1 MSTDLF
7 TKMGEYL
14 NDELK
19 SKNYEVAPRLA
30 KGKPGS
36 NDKTFREYRLQ
47 LINKNSD
54 TSAQAITHLRTILG
68 ADKNFEQ
75 VKFNEISPNSS
86 KFPSFSFTF
95 DGQKFDIIIA
105 RGANNGEKFELKT
118 VKNLDQF
125 FKTRSA
131 PEMRDVVVAMN
142 EANEAF
148 ASREIVKVEQ
158 RTGKTQKAGIPIE
171 KLGEIIG
178 DIVLTDSTGDKWY
191 VSLKDVNGNTFSSY
205 SGAAS
210 LFNSKGDIQPDS
222 EGAKYLEAFGVD
234 LNLVQAGFD
243 ERAGI
248 KKPRKNIPVKRA
260 SASEIE
266 KIFQR
271 GWGMNYFYVRR
282 QLSGWKIFWLDR
294 AKLNKLCQSMRVDEI
309 KYPGKNSKQ
318 ITIKCSNAYEKY
330 IIELRNSKRGEYPND
345 TKMKLQK

>member
-1 MSTDLF
+1 MSTELF
-7 TKMGEYL
+7 AKMGEYL
-14 NDELK
+14 TDELR
-19 SKNYEVAPRLA
+19 SKNYEVAPRLP

-36 NDKTFREYRLQ
+36 NDKSFREYRLQ

-54 TSAQAITHLRTILG
+54 TSAQAIAHLRTILI
-68 ADKNFEQ
+68 AANDFEQ
-75 VKFNEISPNSS
+75 VKYNDVSPNSS
-86 KFPSFSFTF
+86 KFPSFSFVF
-95 DGQKFDIIIA
+95 DKQKFDVIIA
-105 RGANNGEKFELKT
+105 RGANNGEKFELRT

-142 EANEAF
+142 EAHEPF
-148 ASREIVKVEQ
+148 ADREIVKVTQ
-158 RTGKTQKAGIPIE
+158 RTGRTQKAGIPIE
-171 KLGEIIG
+171 RLGEIIG
-178 DIVLTDSTGDKWY
+178 DIVLTDSTGDKWF

-210 LFNSKGDIQPDS
+210 LFDSRGNIQPKS

-234 LNLVQAGFD
+234 LNKVQAGFD

-248 KKPRKNIPVKRA
+248 KKPRKQIPVKRA
-260 SASEIE
+260 NQVEME

-282 QLSGWKIFWLDR
+282 QLNGWKIFWLGR
-294 AKLNKLCQSMRVDEI
+294 AKLNKLCRGMRVDEI
-309 KYPGKNSKQ
+309 RYPGPKSKQ
-318 ITIKCSNAYEKY
+318 ITIKCSNSEEEY

-345 TKMKLQK
+345 TKMKLRK

>member
-1 MSTDLF
+1 MSTEQF
-7 TKMGEYL
+7 AKMGEYL
-14 NDELK
+14 TSEVK
-19 SKNYEVAPRLA
+19 SKNYEVAPRLP

-36 NDKTFREYRLQ
+36 NDKSFREYRLQ
-47 LINKNSD
+47 LINKNND
-54 TSAQAITHLRTILG
+54 TSAACIAHLKQLLTTDR
-68 ADKNFEQ
+68 DFEQ
-75 VKFNEISPNSS
+75 VKFNDISPNSS
-86 KFPSFSFTF
+86 KFPSFSYVF
-95 DGQKFDIIIA
+95 DGQKYDVIIA

-142 EANEAF
+142 EAYEPF
-148 ASREIVKVEQ
+148 ASREIVKVAQ
-158 RTGKTQKAGIPIE
+158 RTGRTQKAGIPIE

-178 DIVLTDSTGDKWY
+178 DIVLTDSTGDKWF

-210 LFNSKGDIQPDS
+210 LFDGKGNLQPKS

-234 LNLVQAGFD
+234 LNKVQAGFD

-248 KKPRKNIPVKRA
+248 KKPRKQIPVKRA
-260 SASEIE
+260 SQSEIE

-282 QLSGWKIFWLDR
+282 QVNGWKIFWLDR
-294 AKLNKLCQSMRVDEI
+294 AKLNKLCKGMRVDEI
-309 KYPGKNSKQ
+309 RYPSLKSKQ
-318 ITIKCSNAYEKY
+318 ITIKCSNTYEEY
-330 IIELRNSKRGEYPND
+330 VIELRNSKRGEYPND
-345 TKMKLQK
+345 TKMKLRK